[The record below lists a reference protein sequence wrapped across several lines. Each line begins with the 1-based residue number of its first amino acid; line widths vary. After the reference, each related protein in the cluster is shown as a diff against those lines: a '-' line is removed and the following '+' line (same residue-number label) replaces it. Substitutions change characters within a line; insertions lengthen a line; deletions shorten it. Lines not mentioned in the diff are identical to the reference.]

1 MQDALVKLKNSTSQ
15 LQDQLRSKTDSFQK
29 FCESAKESKEQ
40 RSKELEDLKSLSIAR
55 RSEKTTREDDLKS
68 QGDQRRKEHEEA
80 HIQMKADL
88 QKQIDALQ
96 KQIDTKSEANR
107 SEEQKLTS
115 AFESADKMYA
125 EALDSYDTEM
135 QNHHNEL
142 AD

>member
-15 LQDQLRSKTDSFQK
+15 LQDQLRSKPDSFQK

-80 HIQMKADL
+80 HIQRKADL